1 MDGREV
7 DLADVVAICARAC
20 GVRRWYRDI
29 RSATGARD
37 DCTGRVDVRVIESER
52 RLRLVD
58 GYLAGY
64 LGDVAVEG
72 PADEVIVAEDERLL
86 KLEADS
92 DDISG
97 VPLRELVRLLDLEFV
112 LEQELLIICQLHD
125 QRNVE
130 HVLQPPSRTS
140 P

>member
-1 MDGREV
+1 M
-7 DLADVVAICARAC
+7 RAC
-20 GVRRWYRDI
+20 VRCEEVVSRYPVSDR
-29 RSATGARD
+29 
-37 DCTGRVDVRVIESER
+37 CTRRLHRKGDVRVIESER